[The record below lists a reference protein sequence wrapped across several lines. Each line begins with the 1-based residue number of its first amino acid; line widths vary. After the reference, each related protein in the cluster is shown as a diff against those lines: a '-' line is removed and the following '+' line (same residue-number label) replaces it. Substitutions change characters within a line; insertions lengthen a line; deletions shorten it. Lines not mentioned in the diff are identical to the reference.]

1 MAPARAVL
9 HVRVVNGTSRHTN
22 GARHADERGM
32 FRDVPDS
39 AVGVKSG
46 RDFFGIRGVDVAAI
60 GLFWLLLALVSAAA
74 RELDPRIPGVPFRLA
89 RAALNATM
97 IEYAV
102 WAVLTVPIWWLATR
116 YNIEGGR
123 RYGRV
128 AMFLVLGVVLA
139 VTVDSLLL
147 EVREALMFGLRPPR
161 RRPPPMLV
169 GLGFLDDLMVYFA
182 VLGTGVA
189 RDYLLRYHAHL
200 EETAEL
206 RAQLGEARL
215 DALRAQLNPHFLFN
229 TLNAVSALA
238 ERDPRGVR
246 RMIARLSELLRY
258 TLDEST
264 EQEVPLHREV
274 DLLGEYLELMQIRFQ
289 DKLNVVV
296 DVDEDV
302 RDALVPNLLLQPIV
316 ENAIKH
322 GVSRIT
328 GSGSIA
334 VRAQRQG
341 DQLILT
347 VTDNGPGP
355 GDGPEGVGLHHTNAR
370 LRQLYGAAHS
380 VVLRPATAGNGAVG
394 AGTVAEIVLPY
405 HTRSVSRS
413 AR

>member
-1 MAPARAVL
+1 MFTD
-9 HVRVVNGTSRHTN
+9 VRDTPV
-22 GARHADERGM
+22 GM
-32 FRDVPDS
+32 
-39 AVGVKSG
+39 KSG

-60 GLFWLLLALVSAAA
+60 GLFWLLIALVSAAA

-97 IEYAV
+97 VEYAI
-102 WAVLTVPIWWLATR
+102 WAILTVPIWWLATR

-139 VTVDSLLL
+139 LTVDTLLL
-147 EVREALMFGLRPPR
+147 EVREALMSGLRPPR
-161 RRPPPMLV
+161 RRPPPV
-169 GLGFLDDLMVYFA
+169 PFGLGFLDDLMVYFA

-200 EETAEL
+200 EETAQL

-264 EQEVPLHREV
+264 DQEVPLHREV
-274 DLLGEYLELMQIRFQ
+274 ELLGEYLELMQIRFQ
-289 DKLNVVV
+289 DKLKVVI

-302 RDALVPNLLLQPIV
+302 RNALVPNLLLQPIV

-334 VRAQRQG
+334 VRATRDG
-341 DQLILT
+341 EQLVLT

-355 GDGPEGVGLHHTNAR
+355 GAGPEGVGLHNTNAR
-370 LRQLYGAAHS
+370 LRQMYGAS
-380 VVLRPATAGNGAVG
+380 DGVVLKPAAGSNGAGVS
-394 AGTVAEIVLPY
+394 GTIAEIVLPY
-405 HTRSVSRS
+405 HTQPVAGS